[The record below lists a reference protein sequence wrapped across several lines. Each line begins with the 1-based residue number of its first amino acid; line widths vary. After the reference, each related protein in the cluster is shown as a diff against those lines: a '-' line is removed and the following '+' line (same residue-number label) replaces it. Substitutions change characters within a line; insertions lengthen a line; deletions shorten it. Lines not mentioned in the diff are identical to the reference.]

1 MQHQLEMLK
10 KAASRTTSLR
20 PDGYPFGA
28 APAVHPEQN
37 QKEHTV
43 LLLKMNKMQ
52 QDIDML
58 TELVKDLRAELN
70 PRYVGTTE
78 ACKILGVGR
87 TVLMDRLNSG
97 FYPFAFKDQSG
108 RWKMS
113 TADLYRF
120 QKQI

>member
-1 MQHQLEMLK
+1 MER
-10 KAASRTTSLR
+10 AGVRTTSLR
-20 PDGYPFGA
+20 PDGYPFSA

-58 TELVKDLRAELN
+58 TELVKDLRAELH
-70 PRYVGTTE
+70 PRYIGTAE

>member
-1 MQHQLEMLK
+1 MER
-10 KAASRTTSLR
+10 AGIRTTSLR
-20 PDGYPFGA
+20 PDGYPFSA
-28 APAVHPEQN
+28 APAVHTEQN

-58 TELVKDLRAELN
+58 TELVKELRAELN
-70 PRYVGTTE
+70 PRYVGTAE

>member
-1 MQHQLEMLK
+1 MER
-10 KAASRTTSLR
+10 AGIRSTSLQ

-52 QDIDML
+52 QDIDIL
-58 TELVKDLRAELN
+58 TELVKDLRAEMN
-70 PRYVGTTE
+70 PRYIGTTE

-87 TVLMDRLNSG
+87 TVMMDRLKSG
-97 FYPFAFKDQSG
+97 YYPFAFKDNSG
-108 RWKMS
+108 HWRMS
-113 TADLYRF
+113 TVDLYRF